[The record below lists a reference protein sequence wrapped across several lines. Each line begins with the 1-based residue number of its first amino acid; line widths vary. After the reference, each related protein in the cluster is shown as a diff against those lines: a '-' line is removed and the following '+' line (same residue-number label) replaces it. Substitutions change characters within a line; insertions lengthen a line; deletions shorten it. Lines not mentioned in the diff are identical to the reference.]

1 MLNLNSLV
9 LSKPNLKGM
18 SETIRQSIFA
28 GILIGLGAFGYLAL
42 GGILGAIIF
51 SFGLVGVVLTGNL
64 LYTGKAGVLTN
75 IWNLLVIWFFNILA
89 CGLIGLMVWYLGG
102 DSVERAKDM
111 IANRL
116 AVDYGR
122 VFVKAI
128 GCGVIIDFS
137 CSIYRTSGNIIPVLI
152 GVPLFIL
159 CGFYHSIA
167 DIVYMVAAWNW
178 TIDLIWFYIL
188 IFLGNYVGCNL
199 RRIINIIT
207 CMGTD

>member
-1 MLNLNSLV
+1 MLNPSSLV
-9 LSKPNLKGM
+9 WSKTNPKGM
-18 SETIRQSIFA
+18 SATIRQSIFA

-42 GGILGAIIF
+42 GGVLGAVIF
-51 SFGLVGVVLTGNL
+51 SFGLVGVVLTGTL

-75 IWNLLVIWFFNILA
+75 IWDLLVIWFFNVLA
-89 CGLIGLMVWYLGG
+89 CVLIGLMVKYLGG
-102 DSVERAKDM
+102 EPVERAKEM

-122 VFVKAI
+122 VFVKAL
-128 GCGVIIDFS
+128 GCGLIIDFS
-137 CSIYRTSGNIIPVLI
+137 CSIYRTEGSIIPVLI

-167 DIVYMVAAWNW
+167 DVVYMVAAWNW
-178 TIDLIWFYIL
+178 TIDLLWFYLL
-188 IFLGNYVGCNL
+188 IFLGNYVGCNV

-207 CMGTD
+207 KNNN

>member
-1 MLNLNSLV
+1 
-9 LSKPNLKGM
+9 M
-18 SETIRQSIFA
+18 SATIRQSLFA

-42 GGILGAIIF
+42 GGVLGAIIF
-51 SFGLVGVVLTGNL
+51 SFGLVGVVLTDTL

-75 IWNLLVIWFFNILA
+75 IWDLLVIWFFNVLA
-89 CGLIGLMVWYLGG
+89 CVLIGLMVKYLGG
-102 DSVERAKDM
+102 EPVERAKEM

-122 VFVKAI
+122 VFVKAL
-128 GCGVIIDFS
+128 GCGLIIDFS
-137 CSIYRTSGNIIPVLI
+137 CSIYRTSENLIPVLI

-167 DIVYMVAAWNW
+167 DVVYMVAAWNW
-178 TIDLIWFYIL
+178 TIDLLWFYLL
-188 IFLGNYVGCNL
+188 IFLGNYVGCNV

-207 CMGTD
+207 KRN